1 MYNDK
6 NLACRDCGAEFVFT
20 AGEQEFYATRGF
32 ENEPSRCTT
41 CRSARKQ
48 QQGGARGG
56 ASSSFGGGARRE
68 MHKVTCSRCGKE
80 AEVPFRPSG
89 DKPVYC
95 KDCFQPRSRY

>member
-1 MYNDK
+1 MYKDK
-6 NLACRDCGAEFVFT
+6 TLTCRDCGSEFVFT

-32 ENEPSRCTT
+32 ENEPSRCGN

-48 QQGGARGG
+48 QQGGRGG
-56 ASSSFGGGARRE
+56 SFGGARRE
-68 MHKVTCSRCGKE
+68 MHTVTCSRCGKE